1 MSYIV
6 QFDGSCNPNPGGR
19 TRFGCVVY
27 KDGVE
32 VATRSGFISPIGTN
46 NEAEWIALINAIELC
61 DELKIEHAII
71 QGDSKLVIF
80 QIQDIWRV
88 KSKNLVNFYNYTK
101 KQICESKCGFT
112 FEHIPRKANGR
123 ADALA
128 WL

>member
-1 MSYIV
+1 MSYVV

-19 TRFGCVVY
+19 IRFGCVVY
-27 KDGVE
+27 RDGVE
-32 VATRSGFISPIGTN
+32 IGIRSGFISPKGTN

-61 DELKIEHAII
+61 DELKIDHAII
-71 QGDSKLVIF
+71 QGDSKLVIM
-80 QIQDIWRV
+80 QIQNIWKV
-88 KSKNLVNFYNYTK
+88 KSKNLLELYNYCK

-112 FEHIPRKANGR
+112 FRHIPRTANTR